1 MADYPMMY
9 RMMFNAQTDA
19 IEDLQAVTKR
29 LIRRHQEVEELYI
42 NASEPELVDLS
53 SRRPETDEKDEL
65 STLPS
70 PHRQELFS
78 G

>member
-1 MADYPMMY
+1 MANYPAMY
-9 RMMFNAQTDA
+9 RKLFNAQTDA

-53 SRRPETDEKDEL
+53 SRRPVDDEKDE
-65 STLPS
+65 
-70 PHRQELFS
+70 
-78 G
+78 